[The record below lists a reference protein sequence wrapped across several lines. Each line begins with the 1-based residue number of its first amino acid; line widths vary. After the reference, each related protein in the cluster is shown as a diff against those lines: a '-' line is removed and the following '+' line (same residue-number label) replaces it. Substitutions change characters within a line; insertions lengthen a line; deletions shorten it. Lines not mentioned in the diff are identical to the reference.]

1 MSSLPRS
8 HSLDFGPVSDITGN
22 VTNPPVW
29 SPAPGVT
36 PGHKGQLHSCP
47 VPAHRQHHN
56 RVPTALSVLHFG
68 FTTRMQCQFPNLA
81 LLPLAGLSSD
91 LWLPSLKHT
100 HKTVFCVAITR
111 CMELHP
117 QPPAGVHPAPG
128 CTISP
133 ACNPGKQ
140 TKKNSTVKVD
150 GKQWKIKE
158 TRPVIKTSL
167 PFPDP
172 PPSQINKLMDL
183 GMFPTQSSIQ
193 PAQFLLWFFC
203 FK

>member
-1 MSSLPRS
+1 MSQFHPGLSLLPRPMSSLPRS

-81 LLPLAGLSSD
+81 LLPLAGLSPAAGRRHLTCGCHPSSTHTRRYFV
-91 LWLPSLKHT
+91 WPSPAVWSYTHSHPQACTQPQGAPSL
-100 HKTVFCVAITR
+100 
-111 CMELHP
+111 
-117 QPPAGVHPAPG
+117 PPATPG
-128 CTISP
+128 SR
-133 ACNPGKQ
+133 Q
-140 TKKNSTVKVD
+140 KKIV
-150 GKQWKIKE
+150 Q
-158 TRPVIKTSL
+158 
-167 PFPDP
+167 
-172 PPSQINKLMDL
+172 
-183 GMFPTQSSIQ
+183 
-193 PAQFLLWFFC
+193 
-203 FK
+203 

>member
-1 MSSLPRS
+1 MEPSSRGDTRSQGPASLLPS
-8 HSLDFGPVSDITGN
+8 PSSQATSQPSPNSSV
-22 VTNPPVW
+22 
-29 SPAPGVT
+29 SPALWVHHAHAMSVSQPCTSSPGWA
-36 PGHKGQLHSCP
+36 
-47 VPAHRQHHN
+47 VPRRGEA
-56 RVPTALSVLHFG
+56 A
-68 FTTRMQCQFPNLA
+68 
-81 LLPLAGLSSD
+81 SD